1 MLGYKI
7 YDWGEKLS
15 RTLHEPGQKS
25 RNMPSSQMRPPTSE
39 LLELHV
45 FYVPEEIW
53 NFKLNTV
60 PVDDIN
66 NFFSAGFIRVSP
78 HMTLRTL
85 REQLGDYLGEDTVVD
100 KYIFLK
106 CIGKKLVVV
115 KAKQETELKLKSFA
129 PPYAFNPEL
138 YLLPGVESIYSSST
152 TTPER
157 YHNNTEYLLGYT
169 PNSLVV
175 PNPEVVGNPKRLG
188 SSLKSHLKQ
197 EKGDLFGLNA
207 TEQESLTGRHIQ
219 LGSDQKENEKIQ
231 EKYSSETK
239 GENTCNTGQ
248 GETITSLSVPHD
260 LTVASHNSDRKP
272 RSEKIHLRMPL
283 SQTQERSYTSRKE
296 EKYSKPATTLD
307 VNLNHE
313 QEENNLI
320 QVYHLPQKTKGE
332 ISMLDA
338 NTENGGNLTVMGRHT
353 TGDSG
358 IPESL
363 GERDLEYLHSQR
375 SQRHAGITKTAAD
388 VGNIQD
394 GQMDENNLKTFMHP
408 SHYFPP
414 PSPPHLVLSINR
426 AQVPNTVFPTE
437 GSDLSTQ
444 LHHIKMERKD
454 LEKTRMELM
463 KKVKGLFE
471 QSKLRRCQAR
481 DSWKKKYFE
490 VKKATVS
497 MEGVLNKLR
506 EDLELHYQ
514 KLLIQLEARDI
525 KKKRNNLQHT
535 TNSKNNT
542 IIQITTLQHEI
553 DQLRRRL
560 DNMKIKLV
568 IEIKMRKQATSD
580 LRALKAE
587 LAHKKAQSSVKRQSQ
602 KQVP

>member
-7 YDWGEKLS
+7 YDWGKKLS
-15 RTLHEPGQKS
+15 RTLREPGQKS

-66 NFFSAGFIRVSP
+66 SFFSAGFIRVSP

-175 PNPEVVGNPKRLG
+175 PNPEVAGNPKRLG

-197 EKGDLFGLNA
+197 EKGDLYGLNA
-207 TEQESLTGRHIQ
+207 TEQESLTGQHIQ

-248 GETITSLSVPHD
+248 GESITSLSVPHD

-320 QVYHLPQKTKGE
+320 QVHHLPQKTKGE

-408 SHYFPP
+408 SRYFPP
-414 PSPPHLVLSINR
+414 PSPPHLALSINR

-463 KKVKGLFE
+463 KKVKGLLE

-535 TNSKNNT
+535 TNSK
-542 IIQITTLQHEI
+542 
-553 DQLRRRL
+553 
-560 DNMKIKLV
+560 
-568 IEIKMRKQATSD
+568 MRKQATSD

-587 LAHKKAQSSVKRQSQ
+587 LAHKKAQSSIKRQSQ